1 MCGLAPKDLAGT
13 IKIERMRKILILIFF
28 TTGINTIQAQKL
40 TGLWYSADSSR
51 VYEIKA
57 ADGNTFTAIIK
68 SSERKADS
76 VGYLVI
82 KDLLYNNRKKRYE
95 GIIYAVTD
103 GQPAFVKI
111 KFDKH
116 NSNRI
121 ILKLNRMFVMD
132 VAINWVRDNV
142 SEP

>member
-1 MCGLAPKDLAGT
+1 
-13 IKIERMRKILILIFF
+13 MRKLLIVVFF
-28 TTGINTIQAQKL
+28 ITISNAIQAQKL

-57 ADGNTFTAIIK
+57 ADGNQFIAAIK
-68 SSERKADS
+68 SSERKTDS
-76 VGYLVI
+76 VGYIVLRNLV
-82 KDLLYNNRKKRYE
+82 YNSHKKRYE
-95 GIIYAVTD
+95 GVIYAVTD

-116 NSNRI
+116 NSNKL

-132 VAINWVRDNV
+132 VAIDWVRADV
-142 SEP
+142 SAP

>member
-1 MCGLAPKDLAGT
+1 MAPKDLAGT
-13 IKIERMRKILILIFF
+13 IKIERMRKLFILIFF
-28 TTGINTIQAQKL
+28 ISGINSIQAQKL

-57 ADGNTFTAIIK
+57 TNDNQFVAFIK
-68 SSERKADS
+68 SSERKTDS
-76 VGYLVI
+76 VGYVVL
-82 KDLLYNNRKKRYE
+82 KNLLYNSRKKRYE
-95 GIIYAVTD
+95 GVIYAVTD
-103 GQPAFVKI
+103 GHPAFVKI

-132 VAINWVRDNV
+132 VAIDWVRAEV
-142 SEP
+142 SAP

>member
-1 MCGLAPKDLAGT
+1 MAPKDLAGT
-13 IKIERMRKILILIFF
+13 IKIERMRKLFILIIFF
-28 TTGINTIQAQKL
+28 ISGINSIQAQKL

-57 ADGNTFTAIIK
+57 TNDNQFVAFIK
-68 SSERKADS
+68 SSERKTDS
-76 VGYLVI
+76 VGYVVL
-82 KDLLYNNRKKRYE
+82 KNLLYNSRKKRYE
-95 GIIYAVTD
+95 GVIYAVTD

-132 VAINWVRDNV
+132 VAIDWVRADV
-142 SEP
+142 STP

>member
-1 MCGLAPKDLAGT
+1 MAPKDLAGT
-13 IKIERMRKILILIFF
+13 IKIERMRKLFILIIFF
-28 TTGINTIQAQKL
+28 ISVVNSIQAQKL
-40 TGLWYSADSSR
+40 TGFWYSADSSR

-57 ADGNTFTAIIK
+57 TGDNKFSAFIK
-68 SSERKADS
+68 SSERKTDS
-76 VGYLVI
+76 VGYVVL
-82 KDLLYNNRKKRYE
+82 KNLLYNSRKKRYE
-95 GIIYAVTD
+95 GVIYAVTD

-132 VAINWVRDNV
+132 VAIDWVRADV
-142 SEP
+142 SAP

>member
-1 MCGLAPKDLAGT
+1 
-13 IKIERMRKILILIFF
+13 MRKLLIVVFF
-28 TTGINTIQAQKL
+28 VIISNAIQAQKL

-57 ADGNTFTAIIK
+57 ADGNQFVATIK

-76 VGYLVI
+76 AGYIVI
-82 KDLLYNNRKKRYE
+82 RNLLYNSRKKRYE
-95 GIIYAVTD
+95 GVIYSVTD

-116 NSNRI
+116 NSNKL

-132 VAINWVRDNV
+132 VAIDWVRADI
-142 SEP
+142 SAP